1 MTGPPDRGKRSPE
14 PVGVPHPVAP
24 IHLPSLDDAERA
36 EVLEQLRG
44 WVTELI
50 DRFDIT
56 ARVIPPCWEQ
66 HNGMVEALLALRD
79 LERDCYA
86 ETAAASAGV
95 DWFRGY
101 REIEA
106 RLIELASLTNCS
118 VHEHRTPPRA
128 WPSRRPA
135 PTTTEHAGQAAA
147 PRASTIG
154 APDGA

>member
-1 MTGPPDRGKRSPE
+1 MTIPEGGAPPPG

-24 IHLPSLDDAERA
+24 IHLPSLDDLERA
-36 EVLEQLRG
+36 EVLEQLRD
-44 WVTELI
+44 WVTELVA
-50 DRFDIT
+50 RFDIT
-56 ARVIPPCWEQ
+56 ARVIPPCWEH

-106 RLIELASLTNCS
+106 RLIELASLTSCS
-118 VHEHRTPPRA
+118 VHEHRTPPHA
-128 WPSRRPA
+128 WPVVNPA
-135 PTTTEHAGQAAA
+135 EQLGAT
-147 PRASTIG
+147 
-154 APDGA
+154 APDSGSLSQHDWCP